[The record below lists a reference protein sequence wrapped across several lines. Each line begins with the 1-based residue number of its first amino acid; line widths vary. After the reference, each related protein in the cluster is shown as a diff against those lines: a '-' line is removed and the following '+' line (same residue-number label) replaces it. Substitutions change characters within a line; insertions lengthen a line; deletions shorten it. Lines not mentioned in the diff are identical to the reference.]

1 MESCFSK
8 RVRDYVQGLVI
19 EIQHHVQCLRSKRK
33 KNPLANI
40 DNKVQ
45 WYVNVFSLQL
55 EIDIEGIFM
64 RFFEKGQPFMT
75 TSFAFHTL
83 VVMMSFM
90 ALNIFCVFVIVAMQS
105 LRSSRPDIHS
115 HQLALQPLA
124 FKLMDPVILS
134 KAICEQEKKRNG
146 KLDINLRMLI
156 TLEIQIM
163 ATYELN
169 NHNCFQKLLFV
180 YSRRALG
187 DDDKQCLVVGAGSS
201 EW

>member
-19 EIQHHVQCLRSKRK
+19 EIQHHVECLRSKTK

-83 VVMMSFM
+83 VAIMSFM
-90 ALNIFCVFVIVAMQS
+90 ALNIFCVFVTVAMQS
-105 LRSSRPDIHS
+105 LRSSRPGLHS

-156 TLEIQIM
+156 TLEI
-163 ATYELN
+163 
-169 NHNCFQKLLFV
+169 
-180 YSRRALG
+180 
-187 DDDKQCLVVGAGSS
+187 
-201 EW
+201 